1 LRMKKISFYSMAL
14 LLLLLFG
21 CSSDFEFTTISSFNF
36 DSTALEDGEEIKVI
50 YFSDGPDYNQDQ
62 TYYYHY
68 IVVSQ
73 KTGKTVN
80 VLSTDNI
87 EVTPS
92 SKDNVYNFFS
102 DGSDYT
108 KLIKLDDSA
117 IKHVKNINELENFKP
132 KMLRNVVRNLN
143 YPELN
148 YQSYPTVIGIIGF
161 MKNDI
166 NLDDI
171 DVEEFIE

>member
-1 LRMKKISFYSMAL
+1 MKKLSFYPFAL

-21 CSSDFEFTTISSFNF
+21 CSSDFEFTLISSFTF

-50 YFSDGPDYNQDQ
+50 YFSDGPDYNQDH

-73 KTGKTVN
+73 KTGKTIN
-80 VLSTDNI
+80 ILSTDNI
-87 EVTPS
+87 GVTPKN
-92 SKDNVYNFFS
+92 KDKVYNFFS
-102 DGSDYT
+102 VSSEYT

-117 IKHVKNINELENFKP
+117 RKHVKNINELENFEP
-132 KMLRNVVRNLN
+132 KKLRNVVRNLN

-161 MKNDI
+161 MMNDI
-166 NLDDI
+166 NPKDI
-171 DVEEFIE
+171 DVEELLN